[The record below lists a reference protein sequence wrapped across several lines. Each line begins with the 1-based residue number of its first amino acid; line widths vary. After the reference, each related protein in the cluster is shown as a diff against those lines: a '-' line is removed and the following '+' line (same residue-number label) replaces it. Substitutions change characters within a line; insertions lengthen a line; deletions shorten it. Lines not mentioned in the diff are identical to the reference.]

1 MSEDKNSRLDLTAQ
15 FEAEISEED
24 AGNFYMAREI
34 KQEILNFGVNQIVLE
49 KLIELLALELENR
62 EQMLSVI
69 AAVRHAPVE
78 TNSSSIIT

>member
-34 KQEILNFGVNQIVLE
+34 KQEILLAQIRPKRENGDFVGMVLQ
-49 KLIELLALELENR
+49 L
-62 EQMLSVI
+62 
-69 AAVRHAPVE
+69 
-78 TNSSSIIT
+78 